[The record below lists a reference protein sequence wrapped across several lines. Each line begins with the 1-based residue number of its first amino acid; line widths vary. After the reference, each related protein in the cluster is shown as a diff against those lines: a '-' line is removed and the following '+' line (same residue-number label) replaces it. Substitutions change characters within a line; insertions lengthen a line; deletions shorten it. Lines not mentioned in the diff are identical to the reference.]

1 MMASEFDMHRANHGS
16 SPTPEAITFSS
27 RPPSELR
34 RLEAQSLQGL
44 EGPALRAALG
54 VRTWTTRHNHLTSG
68 GFGFFAALCAACGFV
83 FVGRDMLVAIAVS
96 IVIAVACGVMSVASF
111 FAEQKPGWVRLDPT
125 GFTCGGPRLL
135 WPSAA
140 REMYRWADCGPF
152 VVSRDCEGTWLRSD
166 PSPGSLGFMS
176 EFGDE
181 HDIATILNAYRS
193 VYGGTP
199 QR

>member
-34 RLEAQSLQGL
+34 RLEAQGLQGL

-54 VRTWTTRHNHLTSG
+54 VRTWTARHNHLASG
-68 GFGFFAALCAACGFV
+68 AFGCLAALFAACGLV
-83 FVGRDMLVAIAVS
+83 FVGRDMLVALAVS
-96 IVIAVACGVMSVASF
+96 IVITVTCGVASAVSV
-111 FAEQKPGWVRLDPT
+111 FAERQPGWVRLDST
-125 GFTCGGPRLL
+125 GFTCGGPRFLK
-135 WPSAA
+135 PSAPP
-140 REMYRWADCGPF
+140 ETYRWADCGPF
-152 VVSRDCEGTWLRSD
+152 VAWDDGEGAGLQGDLSL
-166 PSPGSLGFMS
+166 GSLRFMG
-176 EFGDE
+176 EFGDVY
-181 HDIATILNAYRS
+181 DVATILNAYRS

>member
-16 SPTPEAITFSS
+16 STTPGAITFSS

-34 RLEAQSLQGL
+34 RLEAQGLQGL

-68 GFGFFAALCAACGFV
+68 TFGCFAALFAACGFPV
-83 FVGRDMLVAIAVS
+83 RDMLGALAVS
-96 IVIAVACGVMSVASF
+96 IVITVTCGVASVVSV
-111 FAEQKPGWVRLDPT
+111 FAERKPGWVRLDPT
-125 GFTCGGPRLL
+125 GFTCGGPRFLK
-135 WPSAA
+135 PSAPP
-140 REMYRWADCGPF
+140 ETYRWADCGPF
-152 VVSRDCEGTWLRSD
+152 VVCDSGEGAGLQGD
-166 PSPGSLGFMS
+166 PSPGSLRFMG
-176 EFGDE
+176 EFGDV
-181 HDIATILNAYRS
+181 HDVATILNAYRS